1 MRTDFDD
8 LQDDIDEEK
17 TTVDPPATLSEEAQA
32 VWRSIASEYDID
44 DAGGIAVLNAACE
57 SFDRMRQAAAI
68 ANAEGMVVADRFGQS
83 KPHPATIIERDAR
96 AAYLSGIKQLRLDDE
111 SDEKGGKPVGRP
123 MGS

>member
-68 ANAEGMVVADRFGQS
+68 VNAEGMVVADRFGQS